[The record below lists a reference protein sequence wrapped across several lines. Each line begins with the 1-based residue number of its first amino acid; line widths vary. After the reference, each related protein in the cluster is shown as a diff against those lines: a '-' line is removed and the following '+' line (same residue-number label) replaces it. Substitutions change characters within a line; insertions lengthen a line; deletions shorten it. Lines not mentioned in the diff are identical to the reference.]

1 MYGELINA
9 NIKNNGN
16 IQGLKIPNKKEINLL
31 QFASDTNF
39 IVINEES
46 IIEIKN
52 FLTRYEKTSG
62 ATINMNK
69 TTITQLANTKI
80 YNLQNK
86 LENFKIIKNKELL
99 KILGIYFSKDLQFAN
114 VYN

>member
-1 MYGELINA
+1 M
-9 NIKNNGN
+9 K
-16 IQGLKIPNKKEINLL
+16 LKFFSQDKKKPLV
-31 QFASDTNF
+31 Q
-39 IVINEES
+39 
-46 IIEIKN
+46 
-52 FLTRYEKTSG
+52 
-62 ATINMNK
+62 TINMNK
-69 TTITQLANTKI
+69 TTITQLVNTKI